1 MKVETLKLPE
11 FSEIREVKEEKTK
24 TSFEEIIKESLK
36 KVTEIEKEASEEA
49 KRLVLGETKDL
60 HSVMMAIE
68 KADLTFQL
76 MMQVR
81 NKIIQAYEEIMRMQ
95 V

>member
-11 FSEIREVKEEKTK
+11 FSELPQVSKDTK
-24 TSFEEIIKESLK
+24 TSFEELIKESLK
-36 KVTEIEKEASEEA
+36 KVTEIEKEAAEET
-49 KRLVLGETKDL
+49 KRLLFGEAEDL
-60 HSVMMAIE
+60 HSVMIAIE